1 MKLRIDIDFCGSQ
14 TYEVSV
20 LHTTGPGRYSV
31 IALGRG
37 ADIAQ
42 ALDRALA
49 SCVLKE
55 DDLYRQAEIVIQ
67 SCRKFLVPTMAGVS

>member
-1 MKLRIDIDFCGSQ
+1 MKLRIDVDLAGTAHS
-14 TYEVSV
+14 YEVSV
-20 LHTTGPGRYSV
+20 LHQNAPTKHSV

-55 DDLYRQAEIVIQ
+55 DDMYRQAEIVIQ
-67 SCRKFLVPTMAGVS
+67 SCRRFLVPTMGVS